1 MISESNILARLLAK
15 ENISVQYGNYQTAFF
30 DVEKRVLG
38 LPLWKDRGK
47 DVHTLLV
54 GHEVGHALYTP
65 ADGWHS
71 STTEIPGIP
80 RSYINVVEDVRIEKL
95 VQRTYPGLVSSFKRG
110 YAVLNDEDFFKIAG
124 RSLSSYSVVDRINI
138 KAKLRDL
145 VEVEFTELEAPIVE
159 QVMAVETWDDVIKA
173 CKALYDFMKEQQQDD
188 EQDVSASPQIDFS
201 DEEYDFPTGDD
212 SSEDD
217 STMDTSEAIESD
229 SEEDEAGQ
237 ELVKAE
243 SSASEES
250 NEEYKSSTKS
260 SEVNTDIDVVETD
273 AAFRESEEDLLD
285 KDESG
290 RQHLYTN
297 GFCKAQVDACIIKYA
312 DLKKARLRK
321 LEEHSIDPKLHEDEV
336 KSIEVFEQETKG
348 VVTVMAREFEMRKAA
363 YRLQRAQTS
372 KSGTI
377 NVNALHS
384 YKYNEDIFRRVTQLA
399 DSKSHGMVMFVD
411 YSGSMSNVIGKVIRQ
426 AVVLADFCTKV
437 SIPFSIYG
445 FTSVY
450 GDRESIGSFPD
461 HISEKNC
468 SIFELI
474 SSSLSRADQKEAR
487 DTLLKQSV
495 ILDTSWRCA
504 FASDA
509 ENLGSTPLYE
519 TILCSEFIIKEF
531 KAKHSIQKV
540 NAIFLTDGE
549 GDSLYTYSPSY
560 DHNVRTYGSALAIK
574 FNNKIVKSN
583 SRYSVGS
590 NLLTE
595 LKNIP
600 GVSVIGFFVCKDM
613 YEFKGQ
619 VYRTYRYNDKITTDE
634 NIADAR
640 KAYNKDKFWSADNT
654 LGYDKYFILKGHS
667 LNTEND
673 ELSVTPHATKAQ
685 ITKAFKKHASSK
697 KGNRVLAT
705 QFAKL
710 VA

>member
-145 VEVEFTELEAPIVE
+145 VEVEFTELETPIVE
-159 QVMAVETWDDVIKA
+159 QVMAVETWDDVIEA

-188 EQDVSASPQIDFS
+188 EQDIPASPQIDFS
-201 DEEYDFPTGDD
+201 DEEFDFPENDNT
-212 SSEDD
+212 SEDD
-217 STMDTSEAIESD
+217 STMDSPETTESD
-229 SEEDEAGQ
+229 SEEAESGQ
-237 ELVKAE
+237 ELVKVE
-243 SSASEES
+243 SPTSEETDGEFKAPTQ
-250 NEEYKSSTKS
+250 N
-260 SEVNTDIDVVETD
+260 SEVKADIEVVETD
-273 AAFRESEEDLLD
+273 DAFRESEEDLLD

-297 GFCKAQVDACIIKYA
+297 GFCKAQVDACIIQYA

-321 LEEHSIDPKLHEDEV
+321 LKEYSVAPILHEDEI
-336 KSIEVFEQETKG
+336 KSIETFEQETKG
-348 VVTVMAREFEMRKAA
+348 VVTIMAREFEMRKAA

-399 DSKSHGMVMFVD
+399 DAKSHGMVMFVD

-426 AVVLADFCTKV
+426 AIVLADFCTKV

-450 GDRESIGSFPD
+450 GDRESAGNFPD

-474 SSSLSRADQKEAR
+474 SSTLSRADQKEAR
-487 DTLLKQSV
+487 ETLLKQSIV
-495 ILDTSWRCA
+495 LDTSWRCA
-504 FASDA
+504 FSSDA

-583 SRYSVGS
+583 SRYNVGS

-600 GVSVIGFFVCKDM
+600 GVTVIGFFVCKDM

-619 VYRTYRYNDKITTDE
+619 VYKTSRYKDKITTDE
-634 NIADAR
+634 NISDAR
-640 KAYNKDKFWSADNT
+640 KAYNKDKFWSVDNT

-667 LNTEND
+667 LNTDSD

>member
-1 MISESNILARLLAK
+1 
-15 ENISVQYGNYQTAFF
+15 
-30 DVEKRVLG
+30 
-38 LPLWKDRGK
+38 
-47 DVHTLLV
+47 
-54 GHEVGHALYTP
+54 
-65 ADGWHS
+65 
-71 STTEIPGIP
+71 
-80 RSYINVVEDVRIEKL
+80 
-95 VQRTYPGLVSSFKRG
+95 
-110 YAVLNDEDFFKIAG
+110 
-124 RSLSSYSVVDRINI
+124 
-138 KAKLRDL
+138 
-145 VEVEFTELEAPIVE
+145 
-159 QVMAVETWDDVIKA
+159 MAVETWDDVIEA

-188 EQDVSASPQIDFS
+188 EQDIPAIPQIDFS
-201 DEEYDFPTGDD
+201 DEEFDFPENDNT
-212 SSEDD
+212 SEDD
-217 STMDTSEAIESD
+217 STMDSPETTESD
-229 SEEDEAGQ
+229 SEEDESGQ

-243 SSASEES
+243 SPTSEEADGEFKAPTQ
-250 NEEYKSSTKS
+250 NQ
-260 SEVNTDIDVVETD
+260 EVKTGIEVVETD
-273 AAFRESEEDLLD
+273 DAFRESEEDLLD

-297 GFCKAQVDACIIKYA
+297 GFCKAQVDACIIQYA

-321 LEEHSIDPKLHEDEV
+321 LEEHSIAPKLHEDEI
-336 KSIEVFEQETKG
+336 KSIETFEQETKG

-399 DSKSHGMVMFVD
+399 DAKSHGMVMFVD
-411 YSGSMSNVIGKVIRQ
+411 YSGSMSHVIGKVIRQ

-450 GDRESIGSFPD
+450 GNREGIGNFPD

-474 SSSLSRADQKEAR
+474 SSTLSRADQKEAR
-487 DTLLKQSV
+487 ETLLKQSV

-574 FNNKIVKSN
+574 FNNKIVKSH
-583 SRYSVGS
+583 SRFSVGA

-619 VYRTYRYNDKITTDE
+619 VYRTYRYKDKITTDE
-634 NIADAR
+634 NISDAR
-640 KAYNKDKFWSADNT
+640 KAYNKDKFWSVDNT

-667 LNTEND
+667 LNTDSD

>member
-145 VEVEFTELEAPIVE
+145 VEVEFTELETPIVE
-159 QVMAVETWDDVIKA
+159 QVMAVETWDDVIEA
-173 CKALYDFMKEQQQDD
+173 CKALYDFMKEQQQD
-188 EQDVSASPQIDFS
+188 EQDIPASPQIDFS
-201 DEEYDFPTGDD
+201 DEEFDFPENDNT
-212 SSEDD
+212 SEDD
-217 STMDTSEAIESD
+217 STMDSPETTESD
-229 SEEDEAGQ
+229 SEEDESGQ

-243 SSASEES
+243 SSTSEETDGEFKAPTQ
-250 NEEYKSSTKS
+250 N
-260 SEVNTDIDVVETD
+260 SEVKADIEVVETD
-273 AAFRESEEDLLD
+273 DAFRESEEDLLD

-297 GFCKAQVDACIIKYA
+297 GFCKAQVDACIIQYA

-321 LEEHSIDPKLHEDEV
+321 LEEHSIAPKLHEDEI
-336 KSIEVFEQETKG
+336 KSIELFEQETKG

-399 DSKSHGMVMFVD
+399 DAKSHGMVMFVD
-411 YSGSMSNVIGKVIRQ
+411 YSGSMSHVIGKVIRQ

-474 SSSLSRADQKEAR
+474 SSTLSRADQKEAR
-487 DTLLKQSV
+487 ETLLKQSIV
-495 ILDTSWRCA
+495 LDTSWRCA
-504 FASDA
+504 FSSDA

-583 SRYSVGS
+583 SRYNVGS

-600 GVSVIGFFVCKDM
+600 GVSVIGFYVCKDM

-619 VYRTYRYNDKITTDE
+619 VYKTSRYNDKITTDE
-634 NIADAR
+634 NISVAR
-640 KAYNKDKFWSADNT
+640 KAYNKDKFWSVDNT

-667 LNTEND
+667 LNTDSD

>member
-38 LPLWKDRGK
+38 LPMWKDRGK

-110 YAVLNDEDFFKIAG
+110 YAVLNDEDFFKIAE

-145 VEVEFTELEAPIVE
+145 VEVEFTKLETPIVE
-159 QVMAVETWDDVIKA
+159 QVMAVETWEDVIEA

-188 EQDVSASPQIDFS
+188 EQNVSSNPQIDFS
-201 DEEYDFPTGDD
+201 DEEFDFPENND

-217 STMDTSEAIESD
+217 STMDSPETTEPD
-229 SEEDEAGQ
+229 SEEAESGQ
-237 ELVKAE
+237 ELVKVE
-243 SSASEES
+243 SPTSEETDGEFKAPTQ
-250 NEEYKSSTKS
+250 N
-260 SEVNTDIDVVETD
+260 SEVKADIEVVETD
-273 AAFRESEEDLLD
+273 DAFRESEEDLLD

-297 GFCKAQVDACIIKYA
+297 GFCKAQVDACIMEYA

-321 LEEHSIDPKLHEDEV
+321 LEEYSVAPILHEDEI
-336 KSIEVFEQETKG
+336 KSIETFEQETKG
-348 VVTVMAREFEMRKAA
+348 VVTIMAREFEMRKAA

-399 DSKSHGMVMFVD
+399 DAKSHGMVMFVD

-426 AVVLADFCTKV
+426 AIVLADFCAKV

-450 GDRESIGSFPD
+450 GDRESVGNFPD

-474 SSSLSRADQKEAR
+474 SSTLSRADQKEAR
-487 DTLLKQSV
+487 ETLLKQSI

-504 FASDA
+504 FSSDA

-574 FNNKIVKSN
+574 FNNKIVKSH
-583 SRYSVGS
+583 SRFSVGA

-619 VYRTYRYNDKITTDE
+619 VYRTYRYKDKITTDE
-634 NIADAR
+634 NISDAR
-640 KAYNKDKFWSADNT
+640 KAYNKDKFWSVDNT

-667 LNTEND
+667 LNTDSD